1 MSVAWFSSRKD
12 RRQPKRKCSP
22 WQSSF
27 LSENKEHTFSLSQFL
42 ADLSTLGG
50 RTLTV
55 TCAWDGT
62 LFTGLIPGTAD
73 VVGAATHLLGHVEEQ
88 FSIAGLVVSMIVS
101 VAQASS
107 HV

>member
-1 MSVAWFSSRKD
+1 MLTLAGQVFCLKIR
-12 RRQPKRKCSP
+12 
-22 WQSSF
+22 
-27 LSENKEHTFSLSQFL
+27 EHTFSLLQFL

-62 LFTGLIPGTAD
+62 LFAGLIPGAAD

-88 FSIAGLVVSMIVS
+88 FSIAGLVVGVIVS